1 MKTLCT
7 LLALSA
13 LVLLSGCASTGET
26 SSNLKS
32 PDSSY
37 MGYDEAYM
45 ARVETYARIRGID
58 LTWVNPPTKRPEQ
71 IAQK

>member
-7 LLALSA
+7 LFALSA
-13 LVLLSGCASTGET
+13 LALLSGCASTGA
-26 SSNLKS
+26 SSLKS

-37 MGYDEAYM
+37 MGHDEAYM
-45 ARVETYARIRGID
+45 ARVEQYARIRGID
-58 LTWVNPPTKRPEQ
+58 LTWVNPPTKRPDQ